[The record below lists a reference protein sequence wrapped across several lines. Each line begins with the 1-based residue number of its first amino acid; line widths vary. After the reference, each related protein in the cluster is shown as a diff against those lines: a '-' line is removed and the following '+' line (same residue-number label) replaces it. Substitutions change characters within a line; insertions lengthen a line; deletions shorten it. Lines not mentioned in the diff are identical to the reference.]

1 MFTSSLPSQQQQQPQ
16 QQPTS
21 STRHLSTFS
30 SSSINQQQQQNNVNA
45 STFNSPQKNVKIDSE
60 WLLVDKVEW
69 LRNEANKQKMSHES
83 RPDEYTFFL
92 IFKFFLILGV
102 LLSFVKEMKFWC

>member
-1 MFTSSLPSQQQQQPQ
+1 MFNSSLPSQHQQQPQQ

-30 SSSINQQQQQNNVNA
+30 SSSINQQQQNNVN
-45 STFNSPQKNVKIDSE
+45 SNNFNSPQKNVKIDSE

-83 RPDEYTFFL
+83 RPDEYTFF
-92 IFKFFLILGV
+92 FNF
-102 LLSFVKEMKFWC
+102 